1 MSIETI
7 LKNVAPEALPPEPDV
22 VDADLARGRAAL
34 TVVSRRRTHR
44 RLAGAGMLVAAAA
57 AVVIVAGSGGSRAL
71 TPTAP
76 TAKSGQ
82 IKLVDY
88 SGAQLPG
95 FTVSQVPQG
104 WQLSTSTP
112 YALLITPEN
121 GSTNNSPDDFEGKLA
136 VLTSSTDQQG
146 LGKGDAVTVNGEA
159 GVVYEQDGYLNL
171 NYNATNGFGI
181 NIQAPDA
188 LGWSTAQ
195 IVAFADG
202 VKVTS
207 HAIHSHG

>member
-7 LKNVAPEALPPEPDV
+7 LKNVAPEAAAPDPEV

-34 TVVSRRRTHR
+34 TVAGRRRTHR
-44 RLAGAGMLVAAAA
+44 RLGGAGVLVAAAA
-57 AVVIVAGSGGSRAL
+57 AVVVLAASGGSHTLRPSGA
-71 TPTAP
+71 
-76 TAKSGQ
+76 TAKTGQ

-104 WQLSTSTP
+104 WHLSTSTP
-112 YALLITPEN
+112 YALLITPDN
-121 GSTNNSPDDFEGKLA
+121 GSTNDNPDDFQGKLA

-146 LGKGDAVTVNGEA
+146 LGKGDAVTVNGQA

-171 NYNATNGFGI
+171 NYNAPNGFGI

-188 LGWSTAQ
+188 LGWTKDQ

-202 VKVTS
+202 VQVTS
-207 HAIHSHG
+207 HAIHSVG

>member
-7 LKNVAPEALPPEPDV
+7 LKNVAPEALPPDPGV

-44 RLAGAGMLVAAAA
+44 RLAGSGVLVAAAA
-57 AVVIVAGSGGSRAL
+57 AVVVLAGSGGSRPL
-71 TPTAP
+71 GPSTPTAK
-76 TAKSGQ
+76 TGQ

-104 WQLSTSTP
+104 WQLSTSSP
-112 YALLITPEN
+112 YALLITPD
-121 GSTNNSPDDFEGKLA
+121 GSTNKDPADFAGKLA

-146 LGKGDAVTVNGEA
+146 LGNGDAVTVNGQA
-159 GVVYEQDGYLNL
+159 GRVSEQPGYLIL
-171 NYNATNGFGI
+171 NYTAPNGFGV

-188 LGWSTAQ
+188 LGWNDAQ
-195 IVAFADG
+195 IVAFAEG

-207 HAIHSHG
+207 NAIHSHG